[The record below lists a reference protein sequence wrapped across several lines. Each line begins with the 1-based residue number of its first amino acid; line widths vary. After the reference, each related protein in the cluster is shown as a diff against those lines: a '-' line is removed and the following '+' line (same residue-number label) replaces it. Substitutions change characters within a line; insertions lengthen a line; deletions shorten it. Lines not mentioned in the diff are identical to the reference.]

1 MPSSRPEAI
10 VDKPKP
16 NPQKQAIRQVIW
28 KLLAEK
34 GVARYPFPPEGRI
47 PNFDGAQEAA
57 RQLSR
62 SPIWKQARILKCN
75 PDASQRPV
83 RAAALAEGKIVYM
96 AVPRLREERCFWRL
110 DPTKIPPEKFQEAA
124 TIRGAARWGE
134 AVKPEAI
141 ERIDLVVCG
150 SVAVSRRG
158 ERVGKGG
165 GYSELEWAILC
176 ELGKLGP
183 QTPVVTTVHPLQIIE
198 KQIPMAEHDL
208 PLDLVAT
215 PEGLLSFP
223 AHRPKPPGLLW
234 PLLSPSQISQIPVLR
249 RLQKTTS
256 VRGRVGPSK

>member
-1 MPSSRPEAI
+1 MDE
-10 VDKPKP
+10 PKP
-16 NPQKQAIRQVIW
+16 HPEKQAIREQIW

-34 GVARYPFPPEGRI
+34 GVVRYPFPPEGRI
-47 PNFDGAQEAA
+47 PNFIGAEEAA

-75 PDASQRPV
+75 PDAPQRPV
-83 RAAALAEGKIVYM
+83 RAMALAEGKIVYM
-96 AVPRLREERCFWRL
+96 AIPRLREERCFWRL

-134 AVKPEAI
+134 AVRPEAI
-141 ERIDLVVCG
+141 EGIDLVICG
-150 SVAVSRRG
+150 SVAVSHSG

-183 QTPVVTTVHPLQIIE
+183 RTPIVTTVHPLQIIE
-198 KQIPMAEHDL
+198 KEIPMAEYDL

-215 PEGLLSFP
+215 PEGLLSFK
-223 AHRPKPPGLLW
+223 HRHPKPPGLLW
-234 PLLSPSQISQIPVLR
+234 SLLTPDQISKIPVLR
-249 RLQKTTS
+249 RLQKVHS
-256 VRGRVGPSK
+256 FKGRVDPSR